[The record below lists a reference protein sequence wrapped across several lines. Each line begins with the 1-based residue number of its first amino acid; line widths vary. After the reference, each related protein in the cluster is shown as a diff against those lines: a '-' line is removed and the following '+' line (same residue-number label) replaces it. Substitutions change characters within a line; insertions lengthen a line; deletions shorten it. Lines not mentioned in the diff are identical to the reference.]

1 MRNAKKRILRF
12 RDQNFLYICLPEN
25 HRAASGRPERC
36 APIKTATH
44 GTRLCN
50 RFGLRNG
57 FRARPAGRRPHGA
70 GDRLRS
76 GALSP
81 LEQGALQR
89 SPRGP
94 FPPTSQGLSRSAA
107 SGGARRDRPPC
118 RSGALRP
125 GAVGRYDGQHPLPD
139 RQGGSSPLAARGVR
153 RKPRRDVRAVEGPYG
168 AGRMRGDQRPLCPLR
183 DQLRLPFGQL
193 LLGRMFLVEGAAPA
207 APGRSAAARRLVGRR
222 TVRLDS
228 RRADGVPRRRERQD
242 GPLRLRF
249 ETDVGRGVGRL
260 SARKVLRRA
269 RSRAAARAASSAE
282 RQLRLRRRGRHP
294 DRGVGLRTGAS
305 GGYSRRRGVHRFAFG
320 SSRRRHPL
328 RDGGAQPRHLG
339 LLHGR
344 HAARSDGR

>member
-89 SPRGP
+89 SPRGS

-139 RQGGSSPLAARGVR
+139 RQGGSSPPRCTRSTPKTPTRCSCCGRTIRGRPNARRSTPSVPAPRSTTPAIRATTTRPNVSGR
-153 RKPRRDVRAVEGPYG
+153 RCCTCCAGTKRCG
-168 AGRMRGDQRPLCPLR
+168 AT
-183 DQLRLPFGQL
+183 
-193 LLGRMFLVEGAAPA
+193 
-207 APGRSAAARRLVGRR
+207 PGRSSNCA
-222 TVRLDS
+222 
-228 RRADGVPRRRERQD
+228 
-242 GPLRLRF
+242 
-249 ETDVGRGVGRL
+249 
-260 SARKVLRRA
+260 
-269 RSRAAARAASSAE
+269 
-282 RQLRLRRRGRHP
+282 
-294 DRGVGLRTGAS
+294 TG
-305 GGYSRRRGVHRFAFG
+305 F
-320 SSRRRHPL
+320 P
-328 RDGGAQPRHLG
+328 PC
-339 LLHGR
+339 
-344 HAARSDGR
+344 

>member
-1 MRNAKKRILRF
+1 
-12 RDQNFLYICLPEN
+12 
-25 HRAASGRPERC
+25 
-36 APIKTATH
+36 
-44 GTRLCN
+44 
-50 RFGLRNG
+50 
-57 FRARPAGRRPHGA
+57 
-70 GDRLRS
+70 
-76 GALSP
+76 
-81 LEQGALQR
+81 
-89 SPRGP
+89 
-94 FPPTSQGLSRSAA
+94 
-107 SGGARRDRPPC
+107 
-118 RSGALRP
+118 
-125 GAVGRYDGQHPLPD
+125 
-139 RQGGSSPLAARGVR
+139 
-153 RKPRRDVRAVEGPYG
+153 
-168 AGRMRGDQRPLCPLR
+168 MRGDQRPLCPLR

-282 RQLRLRRRGRHP
+282 RQLRLRRRGRHS
-294 DRGVGLRTGAS
+294 DRGVGRRAGAS

>member
-1 MRNAKKRILRF
+1 MEHAYVIGLDYGTDSVRALLVDALTGREIDSKWRSIPAGTKGFYSDPRVARF
-12 RDQNFLYICLPEN
+12 RQHPKDY
-25 HRAASGRPERC
+25 
-36 APIKTATH
+36 
-44 GTRLCN
+44 
-50 RFGLRNG
+50 
-57 FRARPAGRRPHGA
+57 
-70 GDRLRS
+70 
-76 GALSP
+76 
-81 LEQGALQR
+81 LE
-89 SPRGP
+89 
-94 FPPTSQGLSRSAA
+94 
-107 SGGARRDRPPC
+107 
-118 RSGALRP
+118 ALR
-125 GAVGRYDGQHPLPD
+125 Q
-139 RQGGSSPLAARGVR
+139 S
-153 RKPRRDVRAVEGPYG
+153 VRAVTGRHADLAPYVRALSVDTTASTPCLTDR
-168 AGRMRGDQRPLCPLR
+168 AGVPLSLHEEYAENPDAMFVLWK
-183 DQLRLPFGQL
+183 DHTGQAECEEINAL
-193 LLGRMFLVEGAAPA
+193 CARSEINYACHSGNYYSAECFWSKVLHPA

>member
-1 MRNAKKRILRF
+1 MPHGCVRHTKIRISEGRSKRQLDSAEREYLRRQPKIRKVKGRSKRQLDSAEREYLRRQPKMETFFGKAEVLRPIFGGRAARAVPASGGRSRKRGYCGFSANVFRYIFPQKVMRNAKKRILRF

-25 HRAASGRPERC
+25 HRAASGRPKRC

-57 FRARPAGRRPHGA
+57 FRARPAGRCPHGA

-89 SPRGP
+89 SPRGS

-107 SGGARRDRPPC
+107 SGGACRDRPPC

-168 AGRMRGDQRPLCPLR
+168 AGRMRGDQRSLCPLR

-193 LLGRMFLVEGAAPA
+193 LLGRMFLVEGAAPV

-222 TVRLDS
+222 TV
-228 RRADGVPRRRERQD
+228 
-242 GPLRLRF
+242 
-249 ETDVGRGVGRL
+249 
-260 SARKVLRRA
+260 
-269 RSRAAARAASSAE
+269 
-282 RQLRLRRRGRHP
+282 
-294 DRGVGLRTGAS
+294 
-305 GGYSRRRGVHRFAFG
+305 
-320 SSRRRHPL
+320 
-328 RDGGAQPRHLG
+328 
-339 LLHGR
+339 
-344 HAARSDGR
+344 